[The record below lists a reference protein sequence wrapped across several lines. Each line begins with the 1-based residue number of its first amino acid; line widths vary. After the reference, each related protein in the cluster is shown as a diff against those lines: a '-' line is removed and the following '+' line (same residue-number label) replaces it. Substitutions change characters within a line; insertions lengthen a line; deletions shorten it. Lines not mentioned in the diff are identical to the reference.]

1 MKVVGI
7 CGSPRRGGNTE
18 YATQYALDRI
28 AEKGIETELIRLC
41 ECNVHYCT
49 ACYNCVQQKRCTI
62 EDDLEEIFQKI
73 EAADGLIMASPVYHA
88 SVTPLLKCLMD
99 RLGFSGRWRVN
110 PMEETGTAYKF
121 KGTPFSG
128 KVGAPITVA
137 RRAGTTSAF
146 SDLLLWYT
154 VNDFIVVGSSYWSM
168 ILAGKGGAI
177 DAEKDTEGLANL
189 DHLAE
194 NMANLIFKLNAA
206 KNS

>member
-1 MKVVGI
+1 MKVIGI

-28 AEKGIETELIRLC
+28 AEKGFETELIRVC
-41 ECNVHYCT
+41 DISVQHCT
-49 ACYNCVQQKRCTI
+49 ACYNCIREKRCTI
-62 EDDLEEIFQKI
+62 NDDLEEIFTKI

-88 SVTPLLKCLMD
+88 SVTPQLKCLMD
-99 RLGFSGRWRVN
+99 RLGFSGRWRDN
-110 PMEETGTAYKF
+110 PMEATDTAYKF

-177 DAEKDTEGLANL
+177 NADEDAEGLANL

-194 NMANLIFKLNAA
+194 NMVKVIRKLNLPG
-206 KNS
+206 

>member
-1 MKVVGI
+1 MKVLGI

-18 YATQYALDRI
+18 YATQYTLDCI
-28 AEKGIETELIRLC
+28 AKHGIETELVRLC
-41 ECNVHYCT
+41 EMNVHYCT
-49 ACYNCVQQKRCTI
+49 ACYNCVREKRCTI

-99 RLGFSGRWRVN
+99 RLGFSGRWRDN
-110 PMEETGTAYKF
+110 PMVETGAAYKF

-128 KVGAPITVA
+128 KIGAPITVA
-137 RRAGTTSAF
+137 RRAGTTSAM

-168 ILAGKGGAI
+168 LLAGKGGAVNANE
-177 DAEKDTEGLANL
+177 DAEGLANL
-189 DHLAE
+189 EHLAE
-194 NMANLIFKLNAA
+194 NMATLLRKLKQAA
-206 KNS
+206 

>member
-1 MKVVGI
+1 MKVIGI

-28 AEKGIETELIRLC
+28 AEKGFETELIRIC
-41 ECNVHYCT
+41 DVSVQHCT
-49 ACYNCVQQKRCTI
+49 ACYNCIREKRCTI
-62 EDDLEEIFQKI
+62 NDDLEEIFTKI

-88 SVTPLLKCLMD
+88 SVTPPLKCLMD
-99 RLGFSGRWRVN
+99 RLGFSGRWRSN
-110 PMEETGTAYKF
+110 PMEATDTAYKF

-146 SDLLLWYT
+146 ADLLLWYT

-177 DAEKDTEGLANL
+177 NADEDAEGLANL

-194 NMANLIFKLNAA
+194 NMVNTIRKL
-206 KNS
+206 KRPD

>member
-18 YATQYALDRI
+18 FATQYTLDRI

-41 ECNVHYCT
+41 EVDVHYCT
-49 ACYNCVQQKRCTI
+49 ACYDCVKAKKCTI
-62 EDDLEEIFQKI
+62 KDDFEDIFKKV
-73 EAADGLIMASPVYHA
+73 EAADGLIMASPAHHG
-88 SVTPLLKCLMD
+88 SVTPLLKSLMD
-99 RLGFSGRWRVN
+99 RLGFSGRWRDN
-110 PMEETGTAYKF
+110 PMVATDTAYKF

-154 VNDFIVVGSSYWSM
+154 VNDFIVVGSSYWNM
-168 ILAGKGGAI
+168 ILAGKGGAF
-177 DAEKDTEGLANL
+177 DAANDTEGLANL

-194 NMANLIFKLNAA
+194 NMANLIIKLKQPA
-206 KNS
+206 

>member
-1 MKVVGI
+1 MKVIGI

-28 AEKGIETELIRLC
+28 AEKGFETELIRIC
-41 ECNVHYCT
+41 DVSVQHCT
-49 ACYNCVQQKRCTI
+49 ACYNCIREKRCTI
-62 EDDLEEIFQKI
+62 NDDLEEIFTKI

-88 SVTPLLKCLMD
+88 SVTPPLKCLMD
-99 RLGFSGRWRVN
+99 RLGFSGRWRNN
-110 PMEETGTAYKF
+110 PMQETGTPYAF

-146 SDLLLWYT
+146 ADLLLWYT

-177 DAEKDTEGLANL
+177 NADEDAEGLANL

-194 NMANLIFKLNAA
+194 NMVNTIRKL
-206 KNS
+206 KRPD